1 MKARETGQFSGRF
14 FVSVGEFGLVARL
27 EPAARLDHPAR
38 LELAKAV
45 SPNFVMN
52 D

>member
-14 FVSVGEFGLVARL
+14 FVSVGELGLVARL
-27 EPAARLDHPAR
+27 ELVARLDRLAR
-38 LELAKAV
+38 LGLAKAV

>member
-14 FVSVGEFGLVARL
+14 FVSVGELGLVARL
-27 EPAARLDHPAR
+27 ELVARLG
-38 LELAKAV
+38 LAKAV

>member
-14 FVSVGEFGLVARL
+14 FVSTGRLGRMAKLQLVARL
-27 EPAARLDHPAR
+27 ELVAM
-38 LELAKAV
+38 LELTKPI
-45 SPNFVMN
+45 SQHFVMN